1 MQCGISG
8 KVPAVVNL
16 PFFIQ
21 VNRVNMKIIVTSI
34 FLALFTIPLSGQVEF
49 NLRYKPETKT
59 FTVSMLPQHSWPAPA
74 NKVGAAQ
81 VVLRVPSNNSFTPA
95 ITSLVDGVI
104 WADNSYVEN
113 PEHAPGF
120 TFVSIAMVSGPTDN
134 IPLVEGQELPL
145 FSFVNASGGCPEV
158 VELTAN
164 DDPQVQAV
172 ITDGFNVTQHLA
184 VLGLRGNAYAGIGLG
199 KIECATQTTSTD
211 ESQVL
216 LLDQLRISPTPADE
230 QVNISWNRANEA
242 NDRTDL
248 VVFNRLGQEIY
259 RETVSS
265 AAGEHA
271 TSLRVKSWQAGMYS
285 LFFQSASGLRTPAS
299 NLVIIH

>member
-1 MQCGISG
+1 
-8 KVPAVVNL
+8 
-16 PFFIQ
+16 
-21 VNRVNMKIIVTSI
+21 MKIIITSI
-34 FLALFTIPLSGQVEF
+34 LLALFTIPLSGQVEF

-59 FTVSMLPQHSWPAPA
+59 FTVSILPQHSWTAPA

-95 ITSLVDGVI
+95 VTSLVDGVI

-145 FSFVNASGGCPEV
+145 FSFVNASGGCPELL
-158 VELTAN
+158 ELTAN

-184 VLGLRGNAYAGIGLG
+184 VLGLRGNAYAGIGSG

-211 ESQVL
+211 ESQALPLGQV
-216 LLDQLRISPTPADE
+216 RMAPMPADE
-230 QVNISWNRANEA
+230 QVNISWNRFNETS
-242 NDRTDL
+242 DRTDL
-248 VVFNRLGQEIY
+248 VIFNRLGQEIY
-259 RETVSS
+259 RETISP
-265 AAGEHA
+265 AAGEHNTA
-271 TSLRVKSWQAGMYS
+271 VRVKNWPAGMYS
-285 LFFQSASGLRTPAS
+285 LFFQNASGLRTPAS
-299 NLVIIH
+299 NLVVIH